1 MIKLE
6 EKLFSELAN
15 KSGFYIKDYF
25 SGYLK
30 VNKWIAI
37 LENKDFIYAVVTCAE
52 NESDFIFE
60 EARQFLLTNYSKKVS
75 LNIVIYSDYNYEELK
90 NKNFNKL
97 IYSIKEEQVVYSDES
112 CKPLVAIINSCN
124 KEKKSKR
131 EDVKHNLITYILII
145 INILIYLMTSIISKN
160 IYNIDLY
167 TLVIFGAKV
176 NSLINN
182 GQPWRLITS
191 AFLHGGLS
199 HIVFNMY
206 SLKIIGEQVEY
217 IYGRCKYIFI
227 YLISALGGSVFS
239 YLFNSD
245 SISVGASGAIF
256 GLLGAMITF
265 GIRHKDKIER
275 DYIINLF
282 KVVLINIFIGVTI
295 SNIDN
300 SAHIGGLIF
309 GIISAFLLKDKKIL
323 IYKGA
328 V

>member
-1 MIKLE
+1 MNKLE
-6 EKLFSELAN
+6 EKLFSELVN
-15 KSGFYIKDYF
+15 KSGFYIKNYF
-25 SGYLK
+25 SEYLRD
-30 VNKWIAI
+30 NKWIAI
-37 LENKDFIYAVVTCAE
+37 LDNKDFIYAVITCTKNE
-52 NESDFIFE
+52 SESDFIFE
-60 EARQFLLTNYSKKVS
+60 EVRRFLLTNYSKKVS
-75 LNIVIYSDYNYEELK
+75 LNMVIYSDYNYEQLK

-112 CKPLVAIINSCN
+112 CKPLVVIINNYN

-131 EDVKHNLITYILII
+131 ESVKDNFITYILIV
-145 INILIYLMTSIISKN
+145 INILIYLVTSIVSKN
-160 IYNIDLY
+160 IYNIDSY
-167 TLVIFGAKV
+167 TLVELGAKV
-176 NSLINN
+176 NYLINN

-206 SLKIIGEQVEY
+206 SLKIIGEEVEY
-217 IYGRCKYIFI
+217 VYGKVRYISI
-227 YLISALGGSVFS
+227 YLISALGGSIFS
-239 YLFNSD
+239 YLFNSN

-265 GIRHKDKIER
+265 GIRHKDKIAKA
-275 DYIINLF
+275 YIINLF

-309 GIISAFLLKDKKIL
+309 GSISAFLLKDKKR
-323 IYKGA
+323 Y
-328 V
+328 